1 MSNTTKKT
9 ITLEMIGDVSVKL
22 DKANKSIEGFKQQLK
37 QLVIP
42 SGLDSNIAKTLNK
55 LEGEM
60 VKFKGLSAKEIIS
73 KKDENE
79 LKNSFNTIT
88 QLMQNLQTYTSQIKG
103 IGPLELL
110 SKDTL
115 NGLQNARNSVKELE
129 QAHEKL
135 RSAKAAEASE
145 AEKSLNKEIA
155 EKNRLIKSIKEQ
167 EAIQKNAEDEAVRI
181 TKEKI
186 ANQEKL
192 DKINKKVEDNQKK
205 RTDAEQRLKDLKKE
219 TEAVNKYIEA
229 KAKLAKAPKGGNK
242 KDKEIVASFESDP
255 NHAARYNA
263 NIAGR
268 AFRESELNQRISEA
282 NNFSLTEEELREQQR
297 LLGEIAQQ
305 EKNIVALRNAS
316 AKASANVTGNT
327 ARLKNTE
334 DEITRIEEQHRKLK
348 TEFENFD
355 SLNIEY
361 DQSKLNEL
369 KKQLSDLTGIPIEE
383 LPNDFESLKQKINSF
398 ETSKI
403 IEVTQNV
410 DKLDAAL
417 DEASSSHGGMQG
429 PIQSLTETS
438 EAARRAEQD
447 VNNLKENFL
456 RFFSITNAAQLF
468 KRTLREAFNTVKELD
483 AAMTETAVVTDFTI
497 GDMWNQLPEYTKRAN
512 ELGVSIKAAY
522 NASTL
527 YYQQGLKTNEV
538 MALTNET
545 LKMARIAGLE
555 ASDATNLMTAALRG
569 FNMEIDELSAKR
581 INDVYSELAAITA
594 ADTGQIA
601 TAMTKTA
608 SIAASANMEFETTAA
623 LLSQI
628 IETTQEAPETA
639 GTAMKT
645 IIARFTEVKK
655 LFSEGL
661 TTGTDEEGEEV
672 NINRIDEALKSV
684 GMSLKGF
691 LQGTEG
697 IDDIFLQLAEKWDS
711 LDISTQRYIAT
722 MAAGSRQQSRFLAM
736 MGNYDRTM
744 ELVDAAYSSAGASQ
758 QQFEKTLDS
767 LDAKLQQLHNSWDS
781 FLLGLADD
789 SLIKGAVDLAT
800 GFVDALNNL
809 TKGLDGAGG
818 SLVKFA
824 GAAATLSVGK
834 VGFTSLFEG
843 FKSKDLPFLKTFG
856 KNFKQGL
863 QTEFGWIPGFGKKIW
878 NTLFSPDL
886 LEANTLKTSLKD
898 LEASLLRG
906 TMAAEEY
913 NAKTAAASTFQ
924 EILNG
929 KLSVSI
935 GQQNLYNYARQNGLT
950 IEAADKILTQEVTD
964 ALLEKVAAEIA
975 DAQATKAGTKATEA
989 DVAAQKARLVELNKA
1004 KKLNTG
1010 GLLQKAAQG
1019 LGNLRNSLATSENG
1033 VAKLITKFFGLKAAT
1048 TAAGTAATASMGA
1061 TLGVIGLVIAAVVA
1075 LGFGIYKLIEYQNS
1089 ISLEGRMKA
1098 AEEATKK
1105 ADEAAKETAKTY
1117 EELSNSVENLK
1128 SLETELDNLT
1138 EGTDEWNKKLQEV
1151 NSSVLSLI
1159 EAFPELAEHVTM
1171 DENGQLSINA
1181 EGFEEYSNKIKQE
1194 KVSADVGLNQ
1204 RRSEETVLD
1213 IKKII
1218 QEYESAISQ
1227 LFLSSDKVVYN
1238 DEGQIDL
1245 DETAKINGDFAI
1257 AYTKYISA
1265 MNAQG
1270 ALIRSYNDS
1279 LSLLVTQTQDL
1290 TSKDYQGLI
1299 VKATSDYAEIRRKE
1313 LNDKAEQ
1320 GGSEDLEKEAKT
1332 WGILEEV
1339 TKKALDLGIDT
1350 SQNNEEYVNLLKDS
1364 LLQASLEQKIKN
1376 IDRNLS
1382 DNTTEENNV
1391 LQRLLLNEGLN
1402 LTGEDFSYFGKLSDD
1417 KIFDFASDLGYTKK
1431 EFLGMLE
1438 KAQKLSTQI
1447 REDSEKELQ
1456 KQLNK
1461 SEWEKYN
1468 FEEAELSANQNAAL
1482 EKSMLDIYGKLGKE
1496 GAEVQVDFIK
1506 QALNSATSEQ
1516 KAKIADMIGVYDFS
1530 KETGINQFLSEL
1542 EEIGISLPLSEQE
1555 AYIKLLK
1562 ETGNVLGY
1570 SLDLSQ
1576 KKDFSK
1582 LVQKEA
1588 EEKQE
1593 EESVTLD
1600 KETYDKFINQGIF
1613 SKKDFFEDIEGF
1625 TFKGSGKEYAETIKE
1640 GFLSATKASQKELEN
1655 KINLGKRAES
1665 TLKNYSTSEI
1675 EQILGGNA
1683 NQAEVKRENLIKQL
1697 GLDGLSRIEQDSQI
1711 RAAASAR
1718 DNLISNQMQYDNSK
1732 ETSAFELGVQ
1742 TPQEILNG
1750 PEKDETQLEY
1760 FDNQVQKS
1768 KELQNAYSLME
1779 QEYQNAIL
1787 AIEKEIKAL
1796 EEKEKRTDE
1805 EEEALKEKT
1814 ALLEELQ
1821 VEQKNNE
1828 KLDKAH
1834 LKNLQDKQ
1842 KEFDVLNETI
1852 KDNIDTLKAGKEADG
1867 YGVALENIRSAMAN
1881 VFSEEVITDEFI
1893 ANNVDLISKIAEG
1906 GEDAETAYDNLQ
1918 RKIIEASAT
1927 ASDTSAA
1934 IIDELGGL
1942 ENTITALDGLEFGI
1956 DGTADFSDIFNQLRN
1971 VGLAAEEISAAL
1983 ESWGYKT
1990 TYVIDGWQTL
2000 KFTTFDG
2007 PGGSPVYHEVPQPKY
2022 KVKLTRSSS
2031 TGFSSLG
2038 SNSSKSSKSGT
2049 GSSKSGSKDSSKD
2062 TWENPYDEQYN
2073 LLQKI
2078 DENLRERENLERN
2091 YQNLLDNENATY
2103 KDLLEASNAEKEN
2116 LREEIA
2122 LQKQL
2127 QNARLKQLKNVGSAE
2142 YLATKTVKD
2151 KDGNETEE
2159 QFFTTYNKEFKRLG
2173 LGKASNYASYNS
2185 KTGLITIDWGKIEAI
2200 ETDGKNGE
2208 EKGALV
2214 ESYLSYLE
2222 EQSKNYE
2229 ETQKKIDEANDSLKE
2244 ISKRGV
2250 QEYLDF
2256 EQRIFDA
2263 IVAQRQETIDNF
2275 QTLSDTLSEANSE
2288 MLDSLRESIDLER
2301 QIRDNTKTEEDI
2313 ADKEARLAY
2322 LRRDTSGANDLE
2334 IQRLEKELA
2343 DQKEGYGDTLI
2354 DQELDRL
2361 STENEKADAQ
2371 RERQIT
2377 LMEAQLEQDKENG
2390 VFWTEVQN
2398 LLNGAFNKDG
2408 SLKNNSPLVELL
2420 KDTEAYKGMS
2430 KFGKSEW
2437 LDELVNAFN
2446 ISMEGQA
2453 NLKIEEAEEKGNVTL
2468 KNGEKLTFKNG
2479 KWVDSKGGTYEELNY
2494 DVKNQSYSAD
2504 GYTAPKKT
2512 SGSTG
2517 TTSPST
2523 PTSTPTSASTSNST
2537 STSASK
2543 SSTPTETYP
2552 YGKASATSGLIKRG
2566 MKGTQV
2572 KAVQY
2577 ALNKLGF
2584 GNSGTKSLDG
2594 NFGSGTESAVKAFQ
2608 KAMGI
2613 SVDGIVGNTTRA
2625 KFKAKKYLTG
2635 GLADYT
2641 GPAWLDGTKSR
2652 PELVLNAKDTQNFIQ
2667 LKDVLSSLLSNGN
2680 ASKTSGGDNYFDIQI
2695 HVDELANDYDVEKL
2709 ASKIKEEIHRDSMYR
2724 NVNSINLIR

>member
-1 MSNTTKKT
+1 MSNTTKKSV
-9 ITLEMIGDVSVKL
+9 TLEMIGEVSVKL

-37 QLVIP
+37 QLTIP
-42 SGLDSNIAKTLNK
+42 SGLDGNIAKTLNK

-79 LKNSFNTIT
+79 LKNSFSTIT

-103 IGPLELL
+103 IGPIELL

-115 NGLQNARNSVKELE
+115 SGLQNAHNSVKELE

-145 AEKSLNKEIA
+145 TEKSLNREKA
-155 EKNRLIKSIKEQ
+155 ERDKLLKSIKEQ
-167 EAIQKNAEDEAVRI
+167 EAIQKNAEDEAARI

-205 RTDAEQRLKDLKKE
+205 RADAEQRLKDLKKE
-219 TEAVNKYIEA
+219 TDAVNRYIEA
-229 KAKLAKAPKGGNK
+229 KARLEKAAKGGNK
-242 KDKEIVASFESDP
+242 KDREIVTSFESDP

-268 AFRESELNQRISEA
+268 AFRESELNQKISEA

-305 EKNIVALRNAS
+305 EKNIAALRNAS

-334 DEITRIEEQHRKLK
+334 AEIVRIEEQYRKLK

-355 SLNIEY
+355 SLNIQY
-361 DQSKLNEL
+361 DQGKLNEL
-369 KKQLSDLTGIPIEE
+369 KKQLSDLTGIPIEK
-383 LPNDFESLKQKINSF
+383 LPNDFESLKQKLNSF

-697 IDDIFLQLAEKWDS
+697 INDIFLQLAEKWDS

-789 SLIKGAVDLAT
+789 SLIKGAVDLTT
-800 GFVDALNNL
+800 GFIDALNNL

-824 GAAATLSVGK
+824 GAAAALSIGK

-843 FKSKDLPFLKTFG
+843 LKSKDLPFLKSFG

-863 QTEFGWIPGFGKKIW
+863 QIEFGGINNFLKRLKPIDLTDHFKA
-878 NTLFSPDL
+878 NFDFSKL
-886 LEANTLKTSLKD
+886 Q
-898 LEASLLRG
+898 
-906 TMAAEEY
+906 
-913 NAKTAAASTFQ
+913 Q
-924 EILNG
+924 EIQENVKIMSAYQSVDIIKDTDDLAYLKELETRNNSLNSIMNA
-929 KLSVSI
+929 SVA
-935 GQQNLYNYARQNGLT
+935 QQNAYNFAIQNGLASK
-950 IEAADKILTQEVTD
+950 EAEKLLTKKLSSELLKETAVKIAGAAATEEEKNAIYEKLVAVQSQQEASRKGLISQLAGIVHSK
-964 ALLEKVAAEIA
+964 ASVAA
-975 DAQATKAGTKATEA
+975 
-989 DVAAQKARLVELNKA
+989 NKA
-1004 KKLNTG
+1004 EEGSIWGKTM
-1010 GLLQKAAQG
+1010 AW
-1019 LGNLRNSLATSENG
+1019 LASKT
-1033 VAKLITKFFGLKAAT
+1033 AIDAT
-1048 TAAGTAATASMGA
+1048 TGSMLTALGT
-1061 TLGVIGLVIAAVVA
+1061 IGLVVAAVAA
-1075 LGFGIYKLIEYQNS
+1075 LGFGIYKLVEYQNS

-1105 ADEAAKETAKTY
+1105 ASEAAEEAKQNYSDLVSKT
-1117 EELSNSVENLK
+1117 EELSTLKTELSELTQGTDAWNNKLVEVNNSVLELINTFPQLAQYLKVGNNGELTIDENYIAQAKEDAEKAQNNAQIEELSRKNVEIELSKEQDRYAYEREVSEYIRKNNLK
-1128 SLETELDNLT
+1128 TAPDIGTYISQAQSNTIEAKARYEVAVAEKDNLIGANEKAISALIGSSLDLEPKAREAASNFINNFVDIASSEKSLTKLADAQTEDEILSIIEESSFKIDEGKKAAAKAKVSDWSNEEQVAAYTQELISMIRDSLYFNPAQQFGETFAKMDAETQNEFNRIFSNNGEGLIQGETALQAFEEMAGKLGLTVDELANRFGLTEDKVRSYSLETKKIQEQIRENSDRKLFKTFGKENWYDFNVIADGLSATAAASVEEVLMSTFNTLGIGATKELDIVFDELFKDSTKEQQKEIAALIKNTDFTNL
-1138 EGTDEWNKKLQEV
+1138 
-1151 NSSVLSLI
+1151 
-1159 EAFPELAEHVTM
+1159 
-1171 DENGQLSINA
+1171 
-1181 EGFEEYSNKIKQE
+1181 NKIEDFKE
-1194 KVSADVGLNQ
+1194 DLEEIGVSVPEDELDSFIAKLK
-1204 RRSEETVLD
+1204 ET
-1213 IKKII
+1213 
-1218 QEYESAISQ
+1218 
-1227 LFLSSDKVVYN
+1227 
-1238 DEGQIDL
+1238 GQ
-1245 DETAKINGDFAI
+1245 
-1257 AYTKYISA
+1257 
-1265 MNAQG
+1265 
-1270 ALIRSYNDS
+1270 
-1279 LSLLVTQTQDL
+1279 V
-1290 TSKDYQGLI
+1290 
-1299 VKATSDYAEIRRKE
+1299 ATSITAEDRKTRSKE
-1313 LNDKAEQ
+1313 IQKVLNDKADQEVVTLTD
-1320 GGSEDLEKEAKT
+1320 EEKKNLESYGVDFGNALVETVEGWIYSSSAENSFEELLRNT
-1332 WGILEEV
+1332 LRENYSLGLEERQAKLNASKAANEKISGAGFTIEGLQQILRGNEESQVLSTARTLGLDTSTAEIAINELSRLMGLAVNEV
-1339 TKKALDLGIDT
+1339 TNSANLKNWKPQETHEIAATVKTGQEALDLSSLGYSDEQISNVLDYIIET
-1350 SQNNEEYVNLLKDS
+1350 SEEYKELDQIIKTLDKDYATGNKTLKEVDNLTKALAKDVKEAEKKFENYNSVLEDNKDILDSIPKKGKLEFGQQEALQNLATSAKEIFEDSKAITVDFVRNNLESFKQLGEGGKTAEAAFKNIGLALLEAETTSEGFIEGTTTKAEDLKNALSALDLTDIEINGTVDFTDIINKFATTEAEAQRLANIISNITGFSLEFEYKDAWIGNTTGTIYDTKPTDS
-1364 LLQASLEQKIKN
+1364 LLYMERGFSP
-1376 IDRNLS
+1376 
-1382 DNTTEENNV
+1382 
-1391 LQRLLLNEGLN
+1391 QRLIKG
-1402 LTGEDFSYFGKLSDD
+1402 
-1417 KIFDFASDLGYTKK
+1417 IKK
-1431 EFLGMLE
+1431 G
-1438 KAQKLSTQI
+1438 
-1447 REDSEKELQ
+1447 R
-1456 KQLNK
+1456 
-1461 SEWEKYN
+1461 
-1468 FEEAELSANQNAAL
+1468 
-1482 EKSMLDIYGKLGKE
+1482 G
-1496 GAEVQVDFIK
+1496 
-1506 QALNSATSEQ
+1506 
-1516 KAKIADMIGVYDFS
+1516 IG
-1530 KETGINQFLSEL
+1530 
-1542 EEIGISLPLSEQE
+1542 
-1555 AYIKLLK
+1555 
-1562 ETGNVLGY
+1562 
-1570 SLDLSQ
+1570 
-1576 KKDFSK
+1576 
-1582 LVQKEA
+1582 
-1588 EEKQE
+1588 
-1593 EESVTLD
+1593 
-1600 KETYDKFINQGIF
+1600 
-1613 SKKDFFEDIEGF
+1613 
-1625 TFKGSGKEYAETIKE
+1625 
-1640 GFLSATKASQKELEN
+1640 
-1655 KINLGKRAES
+1655 
-1665 TLKNYSTSEI
+1665 
-1675 EQILGGNA
+1675 
-1683 NQAEVKRENLIKQL
+1683 
-1697 GLDGLSRIEQDSQI
+1697 
-1711 RAAASAR
+1711 
-1718 DNLISNQMQYDNSK
+1718 
-1732 ETSAFELGVQ
+1732 
-1742 TPQEILNG
+1742 
-1750 PEKDETQLEY
+1750 
-1760 FDNQVQKS
+1760 
-1768 KELQNAYSLME
+1768 
-1779 QEYQNAIL
+1779 
-1787 AIEKEIKAL
+1787 
-1796 EEKEKRTDE
+1796 
-1805 EEEALKEKT
+1805 
-1814 ALLEELQ
+1814 
-1821 VEQKNNE
+1821 
-1828 KLDKAH
+1828 
-1834 LKNLQDKQ
+1834 
-1842 KEFDVLNETI
+1842 
-1852 KDNIDTLKAGKEADG
+1852 
-1867 YGVALENIRSAMAN
+1867 
-1881 VFSEEVITDEFI
+1881 
-1893 ANNVDLISKIAEG
+1893 
-1906 GEDAETAYDNLQ
+1906 
-1918 RKIIEASAT
+1918 
-1927 ASDTSAA
+1927 
-1934 IIDELGGL
+1934 
-1942 ENTITALDGLEFGI
+1942 
-1956 DGTADFSDIFNQLRN
+1956 
-1971 VGLAAEEISAAL
+1971 
-1983 ESWGYKT
+1983 
-1990 TYVIDGWQTL
+1990 
-2000 KFTTFDG
+2000 
-2007 PGGSPVYHEVPQPKY
+2007 
-2022 KVKLTRSSS
+2022 SS
-2031 TGFSSLG
+2031 
-2038 SNSSKSSKSGT
+2038 SSKSGT
-2049 GSSKSGSKDSSKD
+2049 GSKDSSKD

-2078 DENLRERENLERN
+2078 DENLREREVLERN
-2091 YQNLLDNENATY
+2091 YQNLLDDENATY
-2103 KDLLEASNAEKEN
+2103 KDLLEASSAEKEN

-2127 QNARLKQLKNVGSAE
+2127 QNARLNQLKNVGSAE

-2159 QFFTTYNKEFKRLG
+2159 QFFTTYDKEFKRLG
-2173 LGKASNYASYNS
+2173 LGKASDYASYNS
-2185 KTGLITIDWGKIEAI
+2185 KTGVITIDWEKIEAI
-2200 ETDGKNGE
+2200 ENDGKNGE

-2250 QEYLDF
+2250 QDYLDF

-2377 LMEAQLEQDKENG
+2377 LMEAQLEQDRENG

-2408 SLKNNSPLVELL
+2408 SLNNNSPLVELL
-2420 KDTEAYKGMS
+2420 EKTEAYKGMS

-2437 LDELVNAFN
+2437 FDELVRAFN

-2453 NLKIEEAEEKGNVTL
+2453 NLKIEEAEEKGKVTL
-2468 KNGEKLTFKNG
+2468 KNGEKLIFKNG

-2494 DVKNQSYSAD
+2494 DVKSQSYSAD

-2512 SGSTG
+2512 PSSTG
-2517 TTSPST
+2517 TTSS
-2523 PTSTPTSASTSNST
+2523 STSKSST
-2537 STSASK
+2537 STSTSTTK
-2543 SSTPTETYP
+2543 PSTPTETYP
-2552 YGKASATSGLIKRG
+2552 YGKASATSGLIKKG

-2572 KAVQY
+2572 KAIQY

-2594 NFGSGTESAVKAFQ
+2594 NFGSNTESAVKAFQ

-2613 SVDGIVGNTTRA
+2613 SADGIVGNTTRA

-2652 PELVLNAKDTQNFIQ
+2652 PELILNAKDTQNFIQ